1 MTTTATSTTT
11 PAAALDPIPIEF
23 NAARHEYRVRGLL
36 FPSVTTILHELGA
49 IDDRYYTEECAR
61 RGDAVHLATAAI
73 DQQLASPADFPDDI
87 QPYLE
92 SWVQLKRMAGIEILR
107 IEDRVASIEYG
118 YAGTV
123 DRIARIGKQHA
134 VLDFKTGGKERWHA
148 LQTAAYAACP
158 ILPGVPL
165 LHRFAVY
172 LRRNGA
178 AALLDPHTNRNDIAV
193 FRAGVLFANWLRKT
207 A

>member
-49 IDDRYYTEECAR
+49 IDDRWFTEETCERGR
-61 RGDAVHLATAAI
+61 RVHEATVALDYDLAGVGDF
-73 DQQLASPADFPDDI
+73 DPDI
-87 QPYLE
+87 QGYLR
-92 SWVQLKRMAGIEILR
+92 SWLAFRETSKPEILAV
-107 IEDRVASIEYG
+107 EELVASIEYG
-118 YAGTV
+118 YAGTL
-123 DRIARIGKQHA
+123 DRRVTLAKRESI
-134 VLDFKTGGKERWHA
+134 LDLKTGSRAPWIA
-148 LQTAAYAACP
+148 LQLAGYAATFP
-158 ILPGVPL
+158 RPL
-165 LHRFAVY
+165 KRYSVH
-172 LRRNGA
+172 
-178 AALLDPHTNRNDIAV
+178 LDAEGRPAQLIPYDDRNDIAV